1 MYDKKLNFYNTLELL
16 HCAIKHEILQ
26 QDPNNNNNILV
37 YRLAGTESPE
47 GWYSQ
52 NVHDVARE
60 MFEDPKCEGQKAI
73 MKELKG
79 RGINPD
85 FTDIEKIMNL
95 PET

>member
-1 MYDKKLNFYNTLELL
+1 MYDKKLNFYNRANSL
-16 HCAIKHEILQ
+16 
-26 QDPNNNNNILV
+26 
-37 YRLAGTESPE
+37 RL
-47 GWYSQ
+47 
-52 NVHDVARE
+52 NCDFHDVARE